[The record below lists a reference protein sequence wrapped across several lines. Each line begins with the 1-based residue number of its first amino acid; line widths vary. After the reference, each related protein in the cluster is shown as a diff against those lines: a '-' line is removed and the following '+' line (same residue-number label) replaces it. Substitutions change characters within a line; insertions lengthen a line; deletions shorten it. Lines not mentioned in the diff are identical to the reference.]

1 MYMPTW
7 PAANAW
13 LIVPH
18 SKRKLLPI
26 ELSSHR
32 IALSSSSALTVPGLS
47 IVASTSSPVP
57 SCMRPPL
64 AYVSA
69 VSIQP
74 PVLFCDSWAKPACPV
89 ASAICLAYSRTSSH
103 VVGGA
108 SGSSPASSNSA
119 RL

>member
-18 SKRKLLPI
+18 SYRKLLPI

-47 IVASTSSPVP
+47 IVASTPSPVP

-64 AYVSA
+64 A
-69 VSIQP
+69 
-74 PVLFCDSWAKPACPV
+74 
-89 ASAICLAYSRTSSH
+89 
-103 VVGGA
+103 
-108 SGSSPASSNSA
+108 
-119 RL
+119 